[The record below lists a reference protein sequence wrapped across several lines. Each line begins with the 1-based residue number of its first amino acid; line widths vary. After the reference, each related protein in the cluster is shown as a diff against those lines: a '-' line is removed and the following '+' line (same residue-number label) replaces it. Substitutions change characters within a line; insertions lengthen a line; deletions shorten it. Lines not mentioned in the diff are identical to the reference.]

1 MLGCGPISQ
10 IMKTKSTSFLAG
22 LALAMI
28 FTSSTVQAHC
38 DSLDGPVIVAARAA
52 LASGDVAPVLMWVK
66 ADDEPAIRALFAETL
81 GVRQLSP
88 AAAALA
94 DRYFFENLVRIHRA
108 GEGEPFTGLKPAGS
122 AEPALVAADRALES
136 GRVSDL
142 TQDLQKLV
150 TAGLKQRFDRVQE
163 AKPHAA
169 HNPEAGRAYVA
180 AYVDF
185 IHYFEGLHATAARSA
200 AHGSGHQH

>member
-1 MLGCGPISQ
+1 
-10 IMKTKSTSFLAG
+10 MKTKNTYFLAG
-22 LALAMI
+22 LAMAMF
-28 FTSSTVQAHC
+28 FTSPTVQAHC
-38 DSLDGPVIVAARAA
+38 DSLDGPVIAAAREA
-52 LASGDVAPVLMWVK
+52 LAKGDVTPVLMWVK
-66 ADDEPAIRALFAETL
+66 ADDEPALRALFAETL

-136 GRVSDL
+136 GSVSDL
-142 TQDLQKLV
+142 TQELQKLV
-150 TAGLKQRFDRVQE
+150 SAGLKQRFDRAQE

-169 HNPEAGRAYVA
+169 HNVEAGRAYVA